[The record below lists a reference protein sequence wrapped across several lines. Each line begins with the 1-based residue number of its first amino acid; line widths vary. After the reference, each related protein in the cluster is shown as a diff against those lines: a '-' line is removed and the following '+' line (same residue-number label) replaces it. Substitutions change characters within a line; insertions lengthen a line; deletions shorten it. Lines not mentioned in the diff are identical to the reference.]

1 MTKTPDY
8 TAAFKE
14 LNEIVNDIET
24 GDITVDALS
33 DKVKRAAELIAICKQ
48 KLRAT
53 ELDVRRI
60 LQELDESTAGDD
72 NKGN

>member
-8 TAAFKE
+8 THAFKE
-14 LNEIVNDIET
+14 LIEIVNDIEK

-53 ELDVRRI
+53 ELDVRNI
-60 LQELDESTAGDD
+60 LQELDEIETGGESRV
-72 NKGN
+72 N

>member
-33 DKVKRAAELIAICKQ
+33 EKVKRAAELIAICKQ

-60 LQELDESTAGDD
+60 LHELDETTSGDD
-72 NKGN
+72 NKGI

>member
-33 DKVKRAAELIAICKQ
+33 EKVKRAAELIAICKQ

-53 ELDVRRI
+53 ELDVRKI
-60 LQELDESTAGDD
+60 LQELDEIETGGEVRS
-72 NKGN
+72 N